1 MVGAMLS
8 GVTAVAFGLLYQVA
22 GSTLVVAGIIGT
34 LSWAVAS
41 VLKLIHGSGLLGDFV
56 GALIVGAL
64 AEVAARL
71 KHEPALMFVV
81 PAIIVF
87 VPGELV
93 YQSMVAFLQNHFLS
107 GAQSG
112 LSALMAA
119 GSLSIGLALSTAV
132 LRPLL
137 RQHQTQLP
145 TPLMH
150 LKCGSIF
157 HRQRI

>member
-1 MVGAMLS
+1 MILDAILS
-8 GVTAVAFGLLYQVA
+8 GVTAVAFGLLYQVS
-22 GSTLVVAGIIGT
+22 GSTLLVSGIIGT
-34 LSWAVAS
+34 VSWALAS
-41 VLKLIHGSGLLGDFV
+41 VLKSIHGSGLLGDFV

-64 AEVAARL
+64 AEVAARV

-107 GAQSG
+107 GMQSG

-119 GSLSIGLALSTAV
+119 GALSVGLALATAV

-137 RQHQTQLP
+137 RGRGHQP
-145 TPLMH
+145 PA
-150 LKCGSIF
+150 SA
-157 HRQRI
+157 